1 MLSLKLAW
9 RNLFRN
15 TRRTLLTC
23 MLITSSLVVIILVDG
38 IMLGMIDVMVGG
50 ITKTLEGEAQ
60 VNQKGFRENFE
71 PELFLNDPDA
81 ITAALAADERVAGH
95 APRVIIGGMIASPYN
110 TTVGLIYGVDETSE
124 LGVSRLEEAT
134 FEGDYLTGA
143 KR

>member
-38 IMLGMIDVMVGG
+38 IMLGMTDVMVGG

-60 VNQKGFRENFE
+60 VHQ
-71 PELFLNDPDA
+71 
-81 ITAALAADERVAGH
+81 
-95 APRVIIGGMIASPYN
+95 
-110 TTVGLIYGVDETSE
+110 
-124 LGVSRLEEAT
+124 
-134 FEGDYLTGA
+134 
-143 KR
+143 

>member
-71 PELFLNDPDA
+71 PCLLYTSD
-81 ITAALAADERVAGH
+81 AADEA
-95 APRVIIGGMIASPYN
+95 
-110 TTVGLIYGVDETSE
+110 
-124 LGVSRLEEAT
+124 
-134 FEGDYLTGA
+134 
-143 KR
+143 